1 MAHNKTS
8 RRISTLGSRFTSMI
22 SVCLVLLL
30 LGIGAMTGLIGNGI
44 AGEVRRNVGFVVK
57 LERECSENNIK
68 VIASALE
75 SHPAVTSAEFLSA
88 DSILAEERKYLGES
102 LSADIDEN
110 PFFPE
115 FNVSLEAGATAPD
128 SVAAIT
134 AYFESLEG
142 VGEIVSE
149 NAVIEGVDKAL
160 RRTGTFA
167 LIGAAALLMVA
178 IALINNTVSLSI
190 YSRRNTI
197 HTMKLVGATRGF
209 IRAPFVRSAALN
221 GLAAGVIASVMLA
234 FLRIYAST
242 FDPIVSASLPWIE
255 MAILFLALL
264 AIGTALCALTAAF
277 AINRHLNSSYE
288 DLFLK

>member
-30 LGIGAMTGLIGNGI
+30 LGIGAMAGLIGSGI

-57 LERECSENNIK
+57 LERDCSDDNIRA
-68 VIASALE
+68 IATAIE
-75 SHPAVTSAEFLSA
+75 SHPAVASAEFLSA
-88 DSILAEERKYLGES
+88 DSILAEESKFLGES
-102 LSADIDEN
+102 LSDDVDEN

-115 FNVSLEAGATAPD
+115 FNVNLEAGATAPD

-134 AYFESLEG
+134 AYFESIEG

-221 GLAAGVIASVMLA
+221 GLVAGVIASGLLA
-234 FLRIYAST
+234 FLRIYAAT
-242 FDPIVSASLPWIE
+242 FDPIVGASLPWVE
-255 MAILFLALL
+255 MAILFLGLL

>member
-57 LERECSENNIK
+57 LERECSENNIQ

-75 SHPAVTSAEFLSA
+75 SHPAVASAEFLSA

-209 IRAPFVRSAALN
+209 IRAPFVHSAALN

>member
-57 LERECSENNIK
+57 LERECSENNIQ

-75 SHPAVTSAEFLSA
+75 SHPAVASAEFLSA

>member
-30 LGIGAMTGLIGNGI
+30 LGIGAMAGLIGSGI

-57 LERECSENNIK
+57 LERDCSDDNIRA
-68 VIASALE
+68 IATALE
-75 SHPAVTSAEFLSA
+75 SHPAVASAEFLSA
-88 DSILAEERKYLGES
+88 DSILAEESKFLGES
-102 LSADIDEN
+102 LSDDVDEN

-115 FNVSLEAGATAPD
+115 FNVNLEAGATAPD

-134 AYFESLEG
+134 AYFESIEG

-221 GLAAGVIASVMLA
+221 GLVAGVIASGLLA
-234 FLRIYAST
+234 FLRIYAAT
-242 FDPIVSASLPWIE
+242 FDPIVGASLPWVE
-255 MAILFLALL
+255 MAILFLGLL

>member
-1 MAHNKTS
+1 
-8 RRISTLGSRFTSMI
+8 MI

-30 LGIGAMTGLIGNGI
+30 LGIGAMAGLIGNGI

-57 LERECSENNIK
+57 LERDCSDDNIRA
-68 VIASALE
+68 IATALE
-75 SHPAVTSAEFLSA
+75 SHPAVASAEFLSA
-88 DSILAEERKYLGES
+88 DSILAEESKFLGES
-102 LSADIDEN
+102 LSDDVDEN

-115 FNVSLEAGATAPD
+115 FNVNLEAGATAPD

-134 AYFESLEG
+134 AYFESIEG

-221 GLAAGVIASVMLA
+221 GLVAGVIASTLLA
-234 FLRIYAST
+234 FMRIYAAT
-242 FDPIVSASLPWIE
+242 FDPIVDASLPWVE
-255 MAILFLALL
+255 MAILFLGLL

>member
-1 MAHNKTS
+1 MAHNKAT

-30 LGIGAMTGLIGNGI
+30 LGIGAIAGMIGNGV
-44 AGEVRRNVGFVVK
+44 AGEVRRNVGFIVK
-57 LERECSENNIK
+57 LDRECTDNNIRH
-68 VIASALE
+68 IGNALE
-75 SHPAVTSAEFLSA
+75 SHPAVAGAEFISA
-88 DSILAEERKYLGES
+88 DSILAEESRYMGES
-102 LSADIDEN
+102 LSADVAEN

-115 FNVSLEAGATAPD
+115 FSVSLDAGATSPD
-128 SVAAIT
+128 SVATIT

-142 VGEIVSE
+142 VDEIVSE

-160 RRTGTFA
+160 RRIGTFA
-167 LIGAAALLMVA
+167 LIGAAALLLVA

-221 GLAAGVIASVMLA
+221 GFIAGVIASALLA
-234 FLRIYAST
+234 FIRVYAST
-242 FDPIVSASLPWIE
+242 LDPIVPASLPWVE
-255 MAILFLALL
+255 MAVLFVGLSVM
-264 AIGTALCALTAAF
+264 GTVMCALTAAF

>member
-57 LERECSENNIK
+57 LERECSENNIQ

-75 SHPAVTSAEFLSA
+75 SHPAVASAEFLSA

-160 RRTGTFA
+160 RRIGTFA

>member
-57 LERECSENNIK
+57 LERECSENNIQI
-68 VIASALE
+68 IASALE
-75 SHPAVTSAEFLSA
+75 SHPAVASAEFLSA

-221 GLAAGVIASVMLA
+221 GLAAGVVASVMLA

>member
-57 LERECSENNIK
+57 LERECSENNIQ

-75 SHPAVTSAEFLSA
+75 SHPAVASAEFLSA

-134 AYFESLEG
+134 AYFESFEG

-209 IRAPFVRSAALN
+209 IRAPFVRTAALN

>member
-57 LERECSENNIK
+57 LERECSENNIQ

-75 SHPAVTSAEFLSA
+75 SHPAVASAEFLSA

-115 FNVSLEAGATAPD
+115 FNVSLEAGATAPVC
-128 SVAAIT
+128 VADIT
-134 AYFESLEG
+134 AYFESFDG

-149 NAVIEGVDKAL
+149 IAVIEGVDKAL

-209 IRAPFVRSAALN
+209 IRAPFVRTAALN

>member
-1 MAHNKTS
+1 MAHNKAT

-30 LGIGAMTGLIGNGI
+30 LGIGAMAGLVGNGV

-57 LERECSENNIK
+57 LERECSDDNIRA
-68 VIASALE
+68 IAKALE
-75 SHPAVTSAEFLSA
+75 LHPAVTKAEFLSA
-88 DSILAEERKYLGES
+88 DSILAEESKYLGES
-102 LSADIDEN
+102 LSADVDKN

-115 FNVSLEAGATAPD
+115 FNVNLEAGATAPD

-134 AYFESLEG
+134 AYFESFEG

-149 NAVIEGVDKAL
+149 NAVIAGVDKAL
-160 RRTGTFA
+160 RRIGTFA
-167 LIGAAALLMVA
+167 LIGATALLLVA

-197 HTMKLVGATRGF
+197 YTMKLVGATRSF
-209 IRAPFVRSAALN
+209 IRAPFVRSAVIN
-221 GLAAGVIASVMLA
+221 GLVAGVISSAILA
-234 FLRIYAST
+234 FIRVYAST
-242 FDPIVSASLPWIE
+242 FDPVVTTSLPWVE
-255 MAILFLALL
+255 MAILFIALL
-264 AIGTALCALTAAF
+264 AIGTIMCGLTATF
-277 AINRHLNSSYE
+277 AINRHLNSTYE

>member
-1 MAHNKTS
+1 MAQNKTS

-57 LERECSENNIK
+57 LERECSENIIQ

-75 SHPAVTSAEFLSA
+75 SHPAVASAEFLSA

-167 LIGAAALLMVA
+167 LIGASALLMVA

>member
-30 LGIGAMTGLIGNGI
+30 LGIGAMAGLIGNGI

-57 LERECSENNIK
+57 LERDCSDDNIRA
-68 VIASALE
+68 IATALE
-75 SHPAVTSAEFLSA
+75 SHPAVASAEFLSA
-88 DSILAEERKYLGES
+88 DSILAEESKFLGES
-102 LSADIDEN
+102 LSDDVDEN

-115 FNVSLEAGATAPD
+115 FNVNLEAGATAPD

-134 AYFESLEG
+134 AYFESIEG

-221 GLAAGVIASVMLA
+221 GLVAGVIASTLLA
-234 FLRIYAST
+234 FMKIYAAT
-242 FDPIVSASLPWIE
+242 FDPIVDASLPWVE
-255 MAILFLALL
+255 MAILFLGLL

>member
-30 LGIGAMTGLIGNGI
+30 LGIGAMAGLIGNGI

-57 LERECSENNIK
+57 LERDCSDDNIRA
-68 VIASALE
+68 IATALE
-75 SHPAVTSAEFLSA
+75 SHPAVASAEFLSA
-88 DSILAEERKYLGES
+88 DSILAEESKFLGES
-102 LSADIDEN
+102 LSDDVDEN

-115 FNVSLEAGATAPD
+115 FNVNLEAGATAPD

-134 AYFESLEG
+134 AYFESIEG

-221 GLAAGVIASVMLA
+221 GLMAGVIASGLLA
-234 FLRIYAST
+234 FLRIYAAT
-242 FDPIVSASLPWIE
+242 FDPIVGASLPWVE
-255 MAILFLALL
+255 MAILFLGLL

>member
-1 MAHNKTS
+1 MAHNKTT

-30 LGIGAMTGLIGNGI
+30 LGIGAMAGMVGKGI

-57 LERECSENNIK
+57 LERECSPDNIRL
-68 VIASALE
+68 IESALKH
-75 SHPAVTSAEFLSA
+75 HPAVTTADFISA
-88 DSILAEERKYLGES
+88 DSIMAEESRYLGEN

-115 FNVSLEAGATAPD
+115 FNVRLNAGATAPD
-128 SVAAIT
+128 SVSAIT
-134 AYFESLEG
+134 AFFETMEG
-142 VGEIVSE
+142 VEEIVSE
-149 NAVIEGVDKAL
+149 NAVIEGVD
-160 RRTGTFA
+160 RTLQRIGTFS
-167 LIGAAALLMVA
+167 LIGAAALLLVA

-190 YSRRNTI
+190 YSRRTTI

-209 IRAPFVRSAALN
+209 IRAPFVRAAAVN
-221 GLAAGVIASVMLA
+221 GLIAGIIASGILA
-234 FLRIYAST
+234 FIRAYAAT
-242 FDPIVSASLPWIE
+242 LDPIVSISLPWE
-255 MAILFLALL
+255 ALALL
-264 AIGTALCALTAAF
+264 FTGLIAAGTTLCALTAAF

>member
-30 LGIGAMTGLIGNGI
+30 LGIGAMAGLIGNGI

-57 LERECSENNIK
+57 LERDCSDDNIRA
-68 VIASALE
+68 IATALE
-75 SHPAVTSAEFLSA
+75 SHPAVASAEFLSA
-88 DSILAEERKYLGES
+88 DSILAEESKFLGES
-102 LSADIDEN
+102 LSDDVDEN

-115 FNVSLEAGATAPD
+115 FNVNLEAGATAPD

-134 AYFESLEG
+134 AYFESIEG

-221 GLAAGVIASVMLA
+221 GLVAGVIASTLLA
-234 FLRIYAST
+234 FMRIYAAT
-242 FDPIVSASLPWIE
+242 FDPIVDASLPWVE
-255 MAILFLALL
+255 MAILFLGLL

>member
-57 LERECSENNIK
+57 LERECSENNIQ

-75 SHPAVTSAEFLSA
+75 SHPAVASAEFLSA

-288 DLFLK
+288 DLFLQ

>member
-57 LERECSENNIK
+57 LERECSENNIQ

-75 SHPAVTSAEFLSA
+75 SHPAVASAEFLSA

-221 GLAAGVIASVMLA
+221 GLAAGIIASVMLA

>member
-30 LGIGAMTGLIGNGI
+30 LGIGAMAGLIGNGI

-57 LERECSENNIK
+57 LERDCSDDNIRA
-68 VIASALE
+68 IATALE
-75 SHPAVTSAEFLSA
+75 SHPAVASAEFLSA
-88 DSILAEERKYLGES
+88 DSILAEESKFLGES
-102 LSADIDEN
+102 LSDDVDEN

-115 FNVSLEAGATAPD
+115 FNVNLEAGATAPD

-134 AYFESLEG
+134 AYFESIEG

-221 GLAAGVIASVMLA
+221 GLVAGVIASGLLA
-234 FLRIYAST
+234 SLRIYAAT
-242 FDPIVSASLPWIE
+242 FDPIVGASLPWVE
-255 MAILFLALL
+255 MAILFLGLL

>member
-30 LGIGAMTGLIGNGI
+30 LGIGAMAGLIGNGI

-57 LERECSENNIK
+57 LERDCSDDNIRA
-68 VIASALE
+68 IATALE
-75 SHPAVTSAEFLSA
+75 SHPAVASAEFLSA
-88 DSILAEERKYLGES
+88 DSILAEESKFLGES
-102 LSADIDEN
+102 LSDDVNEN

-115 FNVSLEAGATAPD
+115 FNVNLEAGATAPD

-134 AYFESLEG
+134 AYFESIEG

-221 GLAAGVIASVMLA
+221 GLVAGVIASGLLA
-234 FLRIYAST
+234 FLRIYAAT
-242 FDPIVSASLPWIE
+242 FDPIVGASLPWVE
-255 MAILFLALL
+255 MAILFLGLL

>member
-30 LGIGAMTGLIGNGI
+30 LGIGAMAGLIGNGI

-57 LERECSENNIK
+57 LERDCSDDNIRA
-68 VIASALE
+68 IATALE
-75 SHPAVTSAEFLSA
+75 SHPAVASAEFLSA
-88 DSILAEERKYLGES
+88 DSILAEESKFLGES
-102 LSADIDEN
+102 LSDDVDEN

-115 FNVSLEAGATAPD
+115 FNVNLEAGATAPD

-134 AYFESLEG
+134 AYFESIEG

-221 GLAAGVIASVMLA
+221 GLVAGVIASGLLA
-234 FLRIYAST
+234 FLRIYAAT
-242 FDPIVSASLPWIE
+242 FDPIVGASLPWVE
-255 MAILFLALL
+255 MAILFLGLL

>member
-57 LERECSENNIK
+57 LERECSENNIQ

-75 SHPAVTSAEFLSA
+75 SHPAVANAEFLSA

-115 FNVSLEAGATAPD
+115 FNVSLEAGATGPD

-242 FDPIVSASLPWIE
+242 FDPIVSVSLPWIE

-264 AIGTALCALTAAF
+264 VIGTALCALTAAF

>member
-57 LERECSENNIK
+57 LKRECSENNIQ

-75 SHPAVTSAEFLSA
+75 SHPAVASAEFLSA

>member
-8 RRISTLGSRFTSMI
+8 QRISTLGSRFTSMI

-57 LERECSENNIK
+57 LERECSENNIQ

-75 SHPAVTSAEFLSA
+75 SHPAVASAEFLSA